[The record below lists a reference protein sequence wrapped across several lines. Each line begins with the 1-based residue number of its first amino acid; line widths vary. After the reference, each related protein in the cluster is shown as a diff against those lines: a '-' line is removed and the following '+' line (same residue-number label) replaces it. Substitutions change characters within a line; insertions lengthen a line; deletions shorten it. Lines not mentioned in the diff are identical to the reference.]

1 MNILENLNQR
11 LVIDDGQMCYG
22 GEEDIKK
29 IIDKTPIVLPDDYL
43 EFLRN
48 ISGRGELGIV
58 FSVDGGGDVINI
70 WSAQMTLLKWSEF
83 DIDASKEFMEHA
95 WLIGDDLGDLVY
107 FYGNGRDG
115 NGLYRTSAGVM
126 SFTYAEKIADSLTEF
141 LVDGV
146 GIDVAIML

>member
-11 LVIDDGQMCYG
+11 LVIDDGQICYG

-29 IIDKTPIVLPDDYL
+29 VIDKAPIVLPDDYL

-48 ISGRGELGIV
+48 ISGSGELGIV
-58 FSVDGGGDVINI
+58 FSVDGDGDVIYI
-70 WSAQMTLLKWSEF
+70 WDAQMTLLKWSEF
-83 DIDASKEFMEHA
+83 YIDATKEFMEHV

-107 FYGNGRDG
+107 FYGNGRAG

-126 SFTYAEKIADSLTEF
+126 SFTCAEKIADSLTEF

-146 GIDVAIML
+146 GIDVAITL